1 MDYGGILIYRYI
13 KQKIF
18 PDLMPLQMDTKIYQK
33 YEKYAVKIEPETLKK
48 LKKLRMDEI
57 PELMEMKELLVREE
71 KGLEQ
76 ESFLLASGEPQEN
89 AELRCR

>member
-1 MDYGGILIYRYI
+1 MKKD
-13 KQKIF
+13 
-18 PDLMPLQMDTKIYQK
+18 
-33 YEKYAVKIEPETLKK
+33 LKK

-57 PELMEMKELLVREE
+57 PELMEMKELLVREG

>member
-1 MDYGGILIYRYI
+1 
-13 KQKIF
+13 
-18 PDLMPLQMDTKIYQK
+18 MPCQMDEEIYHK
-33 YEKYAVKIEPETLKK
+33 YEKYAVEMEPGTLKK

-57 PELMEMKELLVREE
+57 PELMEMKELLVREG

-76 ESFLLASGEPQEN
+76 ESFLLAPGEPQEN